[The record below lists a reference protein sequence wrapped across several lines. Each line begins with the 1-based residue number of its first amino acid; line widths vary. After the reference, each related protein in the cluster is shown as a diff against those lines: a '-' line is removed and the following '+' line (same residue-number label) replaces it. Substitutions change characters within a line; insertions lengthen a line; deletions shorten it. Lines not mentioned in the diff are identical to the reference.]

1 MTDCYYKIGYLKMFE
16 MPPYWDCPSC
26 ESSNAFGVLS
36 IYEDSYERRCHVCNH
51 SQYYP
56 LSNVDKKVIYVDQ
69 FVISN
74 LFHHRNN
81 PDQESPHRSF
91 WKALDQ
97 QIQRLL
103 LLQLAVFPY
112 SNIHQD
118 ESLVSRNPDQYRDMY
133 QKIGGGTSFI
143 NTEEIEERQ
152 IYDFANSWLLGN
164 GIPEQSFDVDEILHG
179 RRNQWLPLFR
189 VEVNSDFSQFIEEI
203 RTFRSSSSGQLS
215 GLFRIWGQRKPSFQA
230 VQKFEAS
237 SFGRTIN
244 LQRDELLK
252 KCISEGDFSLN
263 EIMSQANILNTT
275 LFKMLKKHGIEE
287 SECMRKITN
296 FFEWEGIE
304 EIPSVRIS
312 SYLFAAIA
320 RKASNG
326 QNRLPNA
333 GMLNDIRIIS
343 NYLPYVDAMFL
354 DKECASYLHEEP
366 LKTDLNYGTQIFSLN
381 NKDEFLSYLKTLED
395 NVDNETLKLVHDI
408 YGDIPNN

>member
-1 MTDCYYKIGYLKMFE
+1 

-26 ESSNAFGVLS
+26 ESSNTFGVLS
-36 IYEDSYERRCHVCNH
+36 VYEKSYKRRCKACRY
-51 SQYYP
+51 SQNFLLP
-56 LSNVDKKVIYVDQ
+56 DVDKKVIYVDQ

-74 LFHHRNN
+74 LFHHRDN
-81 PDQESPHRSF
+81 PDQESHHRPF
-91 WKALDQ
+91 WEALDQ

-103 LLQLAVFPY
+103 LLQVAVFPH

-133 QKIGGGTSFI
+133 REIGGDTSFN
-143 NTEEIEERQ
+143 NTEEIEKRQ

-164 GIPEQSFDVDEILHG
+164 GVPEQSFDVDEILHG
-179 RRNQWLPLFR
+179 RRNQWLSLFR

-203 RTFRSSSSGQLS
+203 RTFRNSSSGQLS
-215 GLFRIWGQRKPSFQA
+215 DLFKIWGQRKPSFQE

-244 LQRDELLK
+244 MQRGELLK
-252 KCISEGDFSLN
+252 KYIMEGDCSFN
-263 EIMSQANILNTT
+263 DIMSQANILNTI
-275 LFKMLKKHGIEE
+275 LFQMFKDGGIEE

-326 QNRLPNA
+326 QKRPPNA
-333 GMLNDIRIIS
+333 GMLNDIRVIS

-354 DKECASYLHEEP
+354 DKECASYLCEEP
-366 LKTDLNYGTQIFSLN
+366 LQTDLNYGTQIFSLN
-381 NKDEFLSYLKTLED
+381 NKDEFLAYLKTLED
-395 NVDNETLKLVHDI
+395 GVDEETRRLVCDV
-408 YGDIPNN
+408 YGGIPGD